1 MTPFSPR
8 ARART
13 AAESVTM
20 EKTISD
26 ARATSRGES
35 AQSMPRCSRGA
46 AFCLVRFQP
55 VTVWPAANK
64 RGTIAWPCRQGQ
76 EIQLSRS
83 TSLRCEKQERHLMEI
98 VSKADRIML
107 IYLCSAA
114 EPRDRQQTHKRKS
127 GRLDI
132 YIVVRY
138 IRRAPEPRA
147 GPTRNGQTSS
157 TGNHRVP

>member
-1 MTPFSPR
+1 
-8 ARART
+8 
-13 AAESVTM
+13 M

-55 VTVWPAANK
+55 VTVWPAANR
-64 RGTIAWPCRQGQ
+64 RGTIAWPMSPRPRNPTFTKHLSPMRETRAAFDGDSIEGGQ
-76 EIQLSRS
+76 DNVDLF
-83 TSLRCEKQERHLMEI
+83 
-98 VSKADRIML
+98 VYAP
-107 IYLCSAA
+107 

-138 IRRAPEPRA
+138 IRRAPEPGA